1 MGPEASSSG
10 SRLGSESEAG
20 ALGSAG
26 RSGSL
31 RVLFPKR
38 NPFLTAVVSSRAA
51 ILSLCLY
58 MKEQNIRSESA
69 DRAQPGALRRPLQQG
84 SRSPPRQYFSGA
96 QTFLQTG
103 THSQRGPGSWCGGER
118 KSAG

>member
-1 MGPEASSSG
+1 MFFFFFFLMIRGPPRST
-10 SRLGSESEAG
+10 RTDTLFPLPTLFRSEAG
-20 ALGSAG
+20 ALVSAV

-84 SRSPPRQYFSGA
+84 SD
-96 QTFLQTG
+96 
-103 THSQRGPGSWCGGER
+103 R
-118 KSAG
+118 KSTRLNSSH